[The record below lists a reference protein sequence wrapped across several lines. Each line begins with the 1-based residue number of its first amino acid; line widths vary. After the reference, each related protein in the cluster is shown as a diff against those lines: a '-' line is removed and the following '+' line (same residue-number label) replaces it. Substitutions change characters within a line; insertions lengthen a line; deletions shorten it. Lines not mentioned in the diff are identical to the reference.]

1 MQTPKILLASSSIY
15 RQQLLQ
21 KLGIQF
27 ECAAPDI
34 DESPLEGETVSDM
47 VMRLSLQ
54 KALALRNAYPQ
65 HYIIASD
72 QSACL
77 DGFALGKPGNHDA
90 ALAQLRAQQGKTLT
104 FFTGLIVLAPNQT
117 NPLSALDTT
126 EVHFRQLSDEQI
138 EAYLQQEKPY
148 QCVGSFKSEGLGIV
162 LFESIKTQD
171 PNALIGLPLIQ
182 LVSLLSKAG
191 LTLPTTAN

>member
-34 DESPLEGETVSDM
+34 DESPIEGETVSDM
-47 VMRLSLQ
+47 VMRLSLE
-54 KALALRNAYPQ
+54 KALALRTTYPQ
-65 HYIIASD
+65 HLIIASD

-77 DGFALGKPGNHDA
+77 DGYALGKPGNHDA
-90 ALAQLRAQQGKTLT
+90 AFAQLRAQQGKTLT

-117 NPLSALDTT
+117 KPLSALDTT
-126 EVHFRQLSDEQI
+126 EVRFRQLSDEQI

-148 QCVGSFKSEGLGIV
+148 QCAGSFKSEGLGIV

-182 LVSLLSKAG
+182 LVTLLSEAG
-191 LTLPTTAN
+191 LNLPTTAN